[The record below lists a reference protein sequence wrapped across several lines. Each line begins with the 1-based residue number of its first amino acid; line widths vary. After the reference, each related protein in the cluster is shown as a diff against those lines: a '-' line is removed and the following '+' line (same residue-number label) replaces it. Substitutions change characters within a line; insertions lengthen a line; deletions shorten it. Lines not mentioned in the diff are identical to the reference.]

1 MHGHTVDAGRIDH
14 HGQRACKGSGFEGFE
29 VFLTQHLRRDV
40 SWSAVFARP
49 GSTVGKVVFGACGY
63 IVGPQMVGVVTL
75 IAFDFGFHH
84 AGVHYRVFT
93 EALIDTWPAWVT
105 PQVDNGIVNPRA
117 VGGAAFVGRNL
128 SPTQS
133 QLGIE
138 RSREVDRL
146 WKERSLLGVGDAV
159 VVVESV
165 YVGYTQVLH

>member
-1 MHGHTVDAGRIDH
+1 
-14 HGQRACKGSGFEGFE
+14 
-29 VFLTQHLRRDV
+29 
-40 SWSAVFARP
+40 
-49 GSTVGKVVFGACGY
+49 
-63 IVGPQMVGVVTL
+63 MVGIVTL

-84 AGVHYRVFT
+84 TGVHDGVFA
-93 EALIDTWPAWVT
+93 EALIDTWPTGIA
-105 PQVDNGIVNPRA
+105 PQVDNGIVNPGA
-117 VGGAAFVGRNL
+117 VGGTAFVGCNL